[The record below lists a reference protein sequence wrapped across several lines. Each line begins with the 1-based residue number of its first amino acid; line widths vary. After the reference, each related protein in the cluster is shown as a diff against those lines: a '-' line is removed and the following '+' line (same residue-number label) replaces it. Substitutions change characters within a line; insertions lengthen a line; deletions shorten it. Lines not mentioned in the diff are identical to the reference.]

1 MTRQQL
7 IDIAAH
13 IQSAHNTRHP
23 YDDMHIVAEVKTGSN
38 CGWIDITP
46 WQMAGHICES
56 IFWPEEILAFASV
69 YNLNAHFS
77 AHYDYEQRKAYAC
90 ICMFPNEKYE
100 D

>member
-7 IDIAAH
+7 IDIAAQ
-13 IQSAHNTRHP
+13 IQSVLNARHP
-23 YDDMHIVAEVKTGSN
+23 ADMAITTEVRFGSG
-38 CGWIDITP
+38 CGWINITP

-77 AHYDYEQRKAYAC
+77 AHYDYDQRKAIAC
-90 ICMFPNEKYE
+90 ICMFPNEKFE